1 MFNILKYFTYLIKNI
16 FFFNFSSPRKSNIV
30 VFDGES
36 LQSLKYTLEDYEY
49 QIVESRKER
58 IKNIYCSPKFIVFF
72 FLNLIKL
79 SSKRRINL
87 LTVYLYTAI
96 KMTEPKIVITSIC
109 NSTKFSELARLFEEK
124 INFIAIQKANK
135 YEYIQNDT
143 YFKAGS
149 MKENLNKR
157 YYLPNY
163 YVFGDMEEEKCK
175 KFQINVG
182 KFYKYGSIQIANFFE
197 YIKNNKITLN
207 KNKYDL
213 CCIEDGDPYLI
224 SSHNNQ
230 QLSQKVTDL
239 GYMNLLKFTVIFA
252 KKNNLKFIYLKK
264 RNKGHRSEFKVLRKM
279 EQYLS
284 KEYVN
289 YIKENTCSRDTD
301 KNFYNNYQAL
311 FESKV
316 AIGVSTTMLRE
327 KLGCRNKILS
337 CNLTGADVLNF
348 PINGICSLINS
359 NYNEFEERLS
369 KILEMSEEDY
379 FKNINRPVNQLVNF
393 DKNSSMIYKL
403 KKDLDNY
410 LIN

>member
-16 FFFNFSSPRKSNIV
+16 FFFNFSSPPKSNIA

-58 IKNIYCSPKFIVFF
+58 IKNIYCSPKFIVVF
-72 FLNLIKL
+72 FLCLIKL

-87 LTVYLYTAI
+87 LTVYLYTVI

-109 NSTKFSELARLFEEK
+109 NSIKFSELARLFEEK
-124 INFIAIQKANK
+124 INFIAIQKATK
-135 YEYIQNDT
+135 YEYIKNDT

-163 YVFGDMEEEKCK
+163 YVFGDMEEEKCM

-197 YIKNNKITLN
+197 HIKINKITLN
-207 KNKYDL
+207 NNKYDL
-213 CCIEDGDPYLI
+213 CFLEDGEPYPI
-224 SSHNNQ
+224 ASHNNN
-230 QLSQKVTDL
+230 QLSQKVSDP

-264 RNKGHRSEFKVLRKM
+264 RPKGHRNEFLFLQKVER
-279 EQYLS
+279 YLS
-284 KEYVN
+284 KEHAY
-289 YIKENTCSRDTD
+289 YIKENMCFRDTD
-301 KNFYNNYQAL
+301 KNLYSNYQAL

-316 AIGVSTTMLRE
+316 AIGVSTTMLTE
-327 KLGCRNKILS
+327 KLSCREKILS
-337 CNLTGADVLNF
+337 CNLTGSDVLNF
-348 PINGICSLINS
+348 PINGVCSLINS

-379 FKNINRPVNQLVNF
+379 FKNINRPVSQLVCF
-393 DKNSSMIYKL
+393 DKNISMINKL

-410 LIN
+410 LVN